1 MLRNKVKRMF
11 RSQNESIMK
20 QVSLI
25 ILSCLLLLPAGM
37 KAEDD
42 MPKQWTLRNCI
53 DYALEHNITIR
64 RNRINVES
72 TQEDV
77 KTAKADFLPSLSGNI
92 SQRIVNR
99 PNSASGTIISGDN
112 ITTSESKTSYNG
124 SYGIDANWTVYN
136 GSKRVNTLKQQ
147 QLNSRIAELTVDE
160 SENSI
165 EENITQLY
173 VQILYSAEAVKVN
186 ESTLEVSRKEFER
199 GQELFNAG
207 SIASSDLA
215 QLEAQVSNDNYQ
227 LVTSQTTLQNYKLQ
241 LKQLLELDGD
251 FEMDLFL
258 PPLDD
263 SSVLIPLP
271 TKDDVYQTALNLRP
285 EIESSK
291 LNIEASDMNIKIA
304 RAGYI
309 PSLSLSAG
317 IGTTNANGND
327 FSFSEQVKQNWN
339 NSIGLTLSIPI
350 FDKRQTKSAVNKAKL
365 QRQTSELDL
374 MDNQKTLYKTIE
386 SLWLSANS
394 AQQQYVAA
402 TQKLKSTQ
410 ASYALVSE
418 QFNLGM
424 KNTVELLTEKNNLL
438 SAQQETLQAKYTAI
452 LNAGLL
458 RFYQG
463 EEIDLP

>member
-350 FDKRQTKSAVNKAKL
+350 FNKRQTKSAVNKAKL

-463 EEIDLP
+463 EQIDLL